1 MTTIYMYSQ
10 TLVTYIIGFVI
21 YKKAREGGFYQC
33 TQYSITFAACDP
45 SPVFAHPSTRTPA
58 RGVMKYTILVKLPWS
73 SLVCTRFFLF
83 MHRSRED
90 FTEMTFTQN
99 YLPLGWGTLN
109 LQFLVYTTWQIW

>member
-1 MTTIYMYSQ
+1 M
-10 TLVTYIIGFVI
+10 G
-21 YKKAREGGFYQC
+21 C

-90 FTEMTFTQN
+90 FTEMTFTPK
-99 YLPLGWGTLN
+99 LSPLGRGTLN
-109 LQFLVYTTWQIW
+109 LQFLVSLPYRNYVANLVKIGSVVVNR